1 MKDSQISVSI
11 WLVTEKNPL
20 IRRKPIMETGIVK
33 WFNSDKGYGFIEYND
48 AEDIF
53 VHFTGI
59 EAEGYKSLT
68 EGQKVMNM
76 IDILGIRIF
85 FYNTL
90 HYTF

>member
-68 EGQKVMNM
+68 EGQKVTF
-76 IDILGIRIF
+76 DIAEGNRGPQA
-85 FYNTL
+85 TKVRV
-90 HYTF
+90 TE